1 MAFTDKKSAR
11 DEETQSKVI
20 RGRSG
25 CPKFST
31 SQGTIALMLG
41 SGEHLR
47 ASCEDQLTAT
57 SITAAAVDPAANN
70 AVSGGSSRSSSAAND
85 DAPATSNGA
94 DGGGIG
100 TADTGESKVEGRAPS
115 RPASSC
121 SSGSSSSSSDIQQH
135 LQSMTCL
142 LRPEE
147 TLKMAVK
154 LESLRTGRTRYLV
167 VVSRTVTSKRH
178 STAGTTPYHGAS
190 APTCRSDQCDSKA
203 NSRLISST
211 VSVDA
216 VTSPDYVGVPFA
228 SPSGGVDDA
237 TTLGGDRRSCAIDS
251 TCLYEPGE
259 QQLHPASSSTS
270 AIPVEG
276 GKKLEES
283 CLLGIDCNER
293 TTVGLVLKVLADTSI
308 RLDGDGGFSVSSC
321 GKQHI
326 FKPVSVQAMWSALQ
340 TLHKASFKARE
351 HNFFAGGPSHDWV
364 AYYEAHI
371 DSDRSCLNEWNA
383 MDSLESRR
391 PPSPGSIRNK

>member
-1 MAFTDKKSAR
+1 M
-11 DEETQSKVI
+11 
-20 RGRSG
+20 
-25 CPKFST
+25 
-31 SQGTIALMLG
+31 
-41 SGEHLR
+41 
-47 ASCEDQLTAT
+47 
-57 SITAAAVDPAANN
+57 
-70 AVSGGSSRSSSAAND
+70 
-85 DAPATSNGA
+85 
-94 DGGGIG
+94 
-100 TADTGESKVEGRAPS
+100 
-115 RPASSC
+115 
-121 SSGSSSSSSDIQQH
+121 
-135 LQSMTCL
+135 
-142 LRPEE
+142 
-147 TLKMAVK
+147 K

-190 APTCRSDQCDSKA
+190 GGTSSSIGSNAASSSTLQMVAAAAAPPATYATVASQQFGRVSSTVPSGQQQQHLRHSGSSSSSSETFNGSDTYVSSLDNCVLSVGCSAGGGRLPPTGGNAAPTCRSDQCDSKA

-216 VTSPDYVGVPFA
+216 VTSPDYVGAPFA

-308 RLDGDGGFSVSSC
+308 RLDGDGYVSL
-321 GKQHI
+321 
-326 FKPVSVQAMWSALQ
+326 FRM
-340 TLHKASFKARE
+340 
-351 HNFFAGGPSHDWV
+351 
-364 AYYEAHI
+364 
-371 DSDRSCLNEWNA
+371 
-383 MDSLESRR
+383 SRQR
-391 PPSPGSIRNK
+391 VGSIY